1 LKRFERTGLRV
12 LSADDSGGFDNEN
25 IDQLPSRIPII
36 YWSEVSALRFITVS
50 ELRAHATA
58 IVAEIKKKK
67 EDVTVTK
74 NGKPVVLIRA
84 VEEGEFVLKSSPRA
98 GKCIK
103 RNK

>member
-1 LKRFERTGLRV
+1 
-12 LSADDSGGFDNEN
+12 
-25 IDQLPSRIPII
+25 
-36 YWSEVSALRFITVS
+36 VSALRFITVS

-84 VEEGEFVLKSSPRA
+84 VEEREFVLKPNQR
-98 GKCIK
+98 GGNRLK
-103 RNK
+103 RNV